1 MVTTGPFLTP
11 AELSAMLADAAD
23 LNTLDPRRVPL
34 PGVLDTDFIRT
45 GLHYQVTNGLPPRSV
60 RTAQDGSI
68 RLFME
73 HDTLAETAQRLPRF
87 AGQLGV
93 PVADL
98 RRILN
103 EDWLPHVDVVR
114 LPAPL
119 RAADTRALEVRDA
132 DPLDYPAAAL
142 AALLSPCL
150 LLTRNYKH
158 FGALGVRTHTQGLD
172 GVMAVVAISIGDL
185 QVRAAVMVPALP
197 FRAAAAG
204 MRWATGRIGPWAWV
218 IVAVA
223 AAGGFYWFCQQPPER
238 RERITEVA
246 GQVSSHV
253 LGEYQ
258 RAADAAHQAR
268 LQLRACM
275 VPSPQH
281 RTTTAAIIRQLA
293 LTPESLSAAQLTGL
307 LDPSVRPPVAEL
319 RAYLRE
325 HDGTV
330 FRQVRRGGFVLGS
343 RYQLAS

>member
-1 MVTTGPFLTP
+1 MTSPVLTLTEPWRISLADCRNRRIALCHDLDHGNAVVTTGPFLTP
-11 AELSAMLADAAD
+11 ADLSAMLADAVE

-45 GLHYQVTNGLPPRSV
+45 GLHYQVANGLPPRSV

-172 GVMAVVAISIGDL
+172 GVMAVVAISIGD
-185 QVRAAVMVPALP
+185 
-197 FRAAAAG
+197 G
-204 MRWATGRIGPWAWV
+204 
-218 IVAVA
+218 
-223 AAGGFYWFCQQPPER
+223 C
-238 RERITEVA
+238 
-246 GQVSSHV
+246 
-253 LGEYQ
+253 
-258 RAADAAHQAR
+258 
-268 LQLRACM
+268 
-275 VPSPQH
+275 
-281 RTTTAAIIRQLA
+281 
-293 LTPESLSAAQLTGL
+293 
-307 LDPSVRPPVAEL
+307 
-319 RAYLRE
+319 
-325 HDGTV
+325 
-330 FRQVRRGGFVLGS
+330 GS
-343 RYQLAS
+343 YEGSD